1 MSDTTYTMKKVS
13 LADLWKADKYM
24 QVAAMGL
31 LIPDDLAKEAFPTKK
46 PNEAE
51 LFLYLF
57 RRFGAPIDGVDIFK
71 TAAAYTLTTP
81 MDGVYLR
88 ISIRTPN
95 TWGCCWGYAVRS
107 DVADAIMSEYR
118 SEHTPTTCKAN
129 AALTAAIRDLES
141 PTYTRDV
148 YFNMFGSVRDDE
160 LHYDEEADWST
171 YKGLPVAEYYGA
183 EEVKL

>member
-1 MSDTTYTMKKVS
+1 MIDTYTMQKVNIS
-13 LADLWKADKYM
+13 ELWKADKHM

-31 LIPDDLAKEAFPTKK
+31 LIPDDLAKEAFPTKT

-57 RRFGAPIDGVDIFK
+57 RRFGPPVDGVDVFK

-88 ISIRTPN
+88 ISIRYPN
-95 TWGCCWGYAVRS
+95 TYGCCWGYAVRS
-107 DVADAIMSEYR
+107 DIANAIKSEYR
-118 SEHTPTTCKAN
+118 AEFTPNTDKAN
-129 AALTAAIRDLES
+129 AALTAAIHDLES

-148 YFNMFGSVRDDE
+148 YFNMFGRVMDDE
-160 LHYDEEADWST
+160 LHYDEESDWST
-171 YKGLPVAEYYGA
+171 YKTMPVSEYYGA
-183 EEVKL
+183 QEDSK

>member
-13 LADLWKADKYM
+13 LADLWKADKHM

-31 LIPDDLAKEAFPTKK
+31 LIPDDLAKEAFPTKS

-57 RRFGAPIDGVDIFK
+57 RRFGPPIDGVDIFK

-81 MDGVYLR
+81 MEGVYLR
-88 ISIRTPN
+88 VSIRCPN
-95 TWGCCWGYAVRS
+95 TLGMSFGYAVRS
-107 DVADAIMSEYR
+107 DIAYAIELEWR
-118 SEHTPTTCKAN
+118 SEHQHNTDKAN
-129 AALTAAIRDLES
+129 AALTAAMRDLES

-148 YFNMFGSVRDDE
+148 YFNMFGRVRDDE

-183 EEVKL
+183 EVMK